1 MSCSSDTAGV
11 IIIPKPGTDIGNTMS
26 GITSPVLT
34 RRTFTRT
41 LVGAAATLSAGTAL
55 AVTNEEVLRDYV
67 PDSQDQMYLQRRLS
81 ALRMRRW
88 QDYFDS
94 VSKDCIL
101 CDTNDRVLH
110 YWGSD
115 GFYRVY
121 PTSVPLNGSLTRR
134 GRTTITL
141 KRPEPEWR
149 PTENMLERTP
159 GLPRYVGPGPDN
171 PLGVRAL
178 NLGFPGAYRI
188 HGTND
193 IRKIGRQSSN
203 GCIGL
208 FNQHIVEVYDRAE
221 VGTPVLLI

>member
-1 MSCSSDTAGV
+1 MSDDA
-11 IIIPKPGTDIGNTMS
+11 PRLD
-26 GITSPVLT
+26 
-34 RRTFTRT
+34 RRTFHRFAAG
-41 LVGAAATLSAGTAL
+41 LALAAAAAPAAFAQELSTDP
-55 AVTNEEVLRDYV
+55 LRQYV
-67 PDSQDQMYLQRRLS
+67 PDDQDGPKLKRRLS
-81 ALRMRRW
+81 GSVSRNW

-94 VSKDCIL
+94 LENSAIL
-101 CDTNDRVLH
+101 ADINDRTLH
-110 YWGSD
+110 FWGPD
-115 GFYRVY
+115 GFYRIY
-121 PTSVPLNGSLTRR
+121 PTSVPMNGDLTRR
-134 GRTTITL
+134 GRTTVVL

-149 PTENMLERTP
+149 PTENMLRRNP
-159 GLPRYVGPGPDN
+159 DLPTYVGPGPDN

-208 FNQHIVEVYDRAE
+208 FNEHILEVYDRAV